1 MDFYFHILNGLLFPY
16 SKWTFISF
24 RFISY
29 SILCTLIFFIPFHSF
44 LFLSIPFYNFLF
56 YYFLF
61 FSPFRSQSTIG
72 FLPIFFQDI
81 LTKCKVSPSYLTT
94 NQNFLRF
101 FPKFQDIL
109 TKYCP
114 SFSNLTKPNLKF
126 RRKD

>member
-1 MDFYFHILNGLLFPY
+1 MDFYFHILNGLIFPY

-72 FLPIFFQDI
+72 FLPIFF
-81 LTKCKVSPSYLTT
+81 LVSPIYFF
-94 NQNFLRF
+94 QFLFGLLFPFKFVSNSFQIRF
-101 FPKFQDIL
+101 KFVL
-109 TKYCP
+109 N
-114 SFSNLTKPNLKF
+114 SFICFKLVSLF
-126 RRKD
+126 

>member
-72 FLPIFFQDI
+72 FLPIFFYFTQKY
-81 LTKCKVSPSYLTT
+81 LPLSALSSMKEFLGAGKLSEKLFEAVFSVSSEL
-94 NQNFLRF
+94 
-101 FPKFQDIL
+101 
-109 TKYCP
+109 
-114 SFSNLTKPNLKF
+114 SESSSNLK
-126 RRKD
+126 